1 MNKKG
6 NTLVEVIVSI
16 VVVSI
21 LVGMLLTVFVQS
33 KKVQTKLDYENR
45 YITTIDNIFGVF
57 SSDPSEFEGNLKDYL
72 GYELDDSN
80 KTIVEFSD
88 GSKMEVLYVDNS
100 PLYSV
105 SITMKNNKGEIIEK
119 YNNITRNI
127 IDKEVTND

>member
-57 SSDPSEFEGNLKDYL
+57 SSDPSEFKDNLNDYL

-105 SITMKNNKGEIIEK
+105 SITMINNKGEIIEK

-127 IDKEVTND
+127 IDKEVSND

>member
-57 SSDPSEFEGNLKDYL
+57 SSDPSEFKENLNDYL
-72 GYELDDSN
+72 GYELDNSN

-105 SITMKNNKGEIIEK
+105 SITMRNNKGEIIEK